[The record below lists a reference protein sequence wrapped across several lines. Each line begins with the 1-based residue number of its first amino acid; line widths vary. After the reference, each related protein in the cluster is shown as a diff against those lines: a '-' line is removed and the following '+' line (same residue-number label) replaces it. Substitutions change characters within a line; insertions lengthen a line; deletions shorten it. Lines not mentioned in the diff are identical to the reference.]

1 VVTFL
6 GLAYLSLTCKIVR
19 VWADQSTGS
28 PPVHRLLDF
37 QSFIKKPTHHI
48 TNNSLCA
55 HDGCPSIEH
64 GRYSDAIK
72 NVVNYNATLRRY
84 PRMANCGSSMP
95 CPVAPGTFEA

>member
-6 GLAYLSLTCKIVR
+6 SLAYLNLTCKIAR

-28 PPVHRLLDF
+28 PPVHRHF

-48 TNNSLCA
+48 NNSLCA
-55 HDGCPSIEH
+55 HGGCPSIEH
-64 GRYSDAIK
+64 GRYSDAIE
-72 NVVNYNATLRRY
+72 NVVNYNAKKV